1 MAIPL
6 RAVGILRAAGFAAVA
21 AICAQVISGTA
32 SAGAFVAGTAPD
44 RRPEGAPRL
53 QSNDKS
59 PQWYASALAG
69 VDKPYPASLRFLDD
83 QGGWY
88 SPFTR
93 PGMPGRYDIRGL
105 HAAAQPAAKSASAK
119 AAKK

>member
-1 MAIPL
+1 V
-6 RAVGILRAAGFAAVA
+6 AVVA
-21 AICAQVISGTA
+21 AEVVPGAA
-32 SAGAFVAGTAPD
+32 SAGAFVAGTTPD

-69 VDKPYPASLRFLDD
+69 VDKPYPASLKFLDD

-105 HAAAQPAAKSASAK
+105 HGAAQPAAKSASAK

>member
-1 MAIPL
+1 MGIPR
-6 RAVGILRAAGFAAVA
+6 RAVRILRTAGFAAVA
-21 AICAQVISGTA
+21 LISAQVVSGA
-32 SAGAFVAGTAPD
+32 VSAEAFVAGTTPD
-44 RRPEGAPRL
+44 RRPAGAPRL

-69 VDKPYPASLRFLDD
+69 VDKPYPSSLKFLDD

-105 HAAAQPAAKSASAK
+105 HAAAKPASAKAGSAK
-119 AAKK
+119 AAK